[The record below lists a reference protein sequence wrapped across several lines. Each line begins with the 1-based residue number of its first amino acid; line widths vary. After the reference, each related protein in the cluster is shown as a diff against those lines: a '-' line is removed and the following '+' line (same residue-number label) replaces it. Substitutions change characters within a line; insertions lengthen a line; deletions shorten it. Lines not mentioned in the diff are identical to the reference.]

1 MVDSTS
7 TRHRVLVAE
16 DVKVISR
23 AIRTAL
29 DRRGYETDVAADGA
43 ECLDKVRAFEPQL
56 IILDLM
62 MPKIHGIDVLKQLK
76 SHEATRGIGVIV
88 CTSKD
93 FKTELSTIRDLGV
106 DDIIVKPFERDDLL
120 LKVDRYF
127 SGNGVLDTREA
138 YRRSNLPMTGEVFE
152 HEFDTALARYYLW
165 GTRGSIPVTEP
176 QYIRH
181 GGNTS
186 CMDLTVG
193 DEYIIFDAGSG
204 IRNLGQVLLAHGPRK
219 VHLFITHTHW
229 DHIQGFPFFA
239 PAFAPGFDI
248 TIYGERGFGKD
259 LESLF
264 KGQLDRDYFPVQ
276 MEDMNAQLD
285 FRYLGDEPIHIGPAT
300 VSWTFTQH
308 PGATVGYRVDVDGK
322 RLAYV
327 PDNEFLKGY
336 TGAPFDIHRDSELV
350 GIYQPLVEFLDG
362 VDVLLHEAQYTADE
376 YTKKVGWGH
385 CSVPN
390 ACALAKLTQPKR
402 WIVIHHDPSHADNFL
417 QVKMNMTRQLLDR
430 LECPTEL
437 IHGYD
442 GMFANLV

>member
-1 MVDSTS
+1 MAETQSS
-7 TRHRVLVAE
+7 RRRVLVAE

-23 AIRTAL
+23 AIRNAL
-29 DRRGYETDVAADGA
+29 DQRGYATAVAGDGE
-43 ECLDKVRAFEPQL
+43 ECLEKVEAFDPEL

-76 SHEATRGIGVIV
+76 SCDATSGIGVIV

-93 FKTELSTIRDLGV
+93 FKTELSTLHDLGV

-120 LKVDRYF
+120 VKVERYF
-127 SGNGVLDTREA
+127 AGNGRLDTGAA
-138 YRRSNLPMTGEVFE
+138 YLRSNLPLSGPVFD

-204 IRNLGQVLLAHGPRK
+204 IRNLGQVLLAHGPRR

-239 PAFAPGFDI
+239 PAFAPGFEI

-264 KGQLDRDYFPVQ
+264 RGQLDRDYFPVQ
-276 MEDMNAQLD
+276 MEDMRAKLD
-285 FRYLGDEPIHIGPAT
+285 FRYLGSEPIRIGDAT

-308 PGATVGYRVDVDGK
+308 PGATVGYLVEADGK

-336 TGAPFDIHRDSELV
+336 TGSPFDVKRDSELT
-350 GIYQPLVEFLDG
+350 GIYGPLVDFLQG
-362 VDVLLHEAQYTADE
+362 VDVLLHEAQYTAKE
-376 YTKKVGWGH
+376 YLTKVGWGH

-390 ACALAKLTQPKR
+390 ACALAKLTRPRR
-402 WIVIHHDPSHADNFL
+402 WIVIHHEPSHPDNFL

-430 LECPTEL
+430 LECDCEL
-437 IHGYD
+437 LHGYD
-442 GMFANLV
+442 GMFANL